1 MNMTL
6 IDGELRILFE
16 FYDGDS
22 CGMIDYELLI
32 RSIRDP
38 LTGLRLSLVNLAF
51 DQLDRQGSGM
61 VDAAEVASLYD
72 ATRHPDVMRGSTS
85 SQQALSS
92 FLETFDVGSVRQGK
106 VTRQEF
112 VNYYSNISESVEN
125 DDYFELIIRNV
136 WHVDGHSDAQ
146 SQAANNRVMITRQD
160 GSQHVEEYKDIRGY
174 NSSNDQLMDR
184 AEQEQKAVVIAKLQG
199 RVPPGTQDAGSII
212 PIDSVHKIMQT
223 NKRRSYQH
231 RSTVGLL
238 VDATVKQHSRHSGD
252 RSHMQPTAG
261 EQVLLDKIKGEV
273 AVGGARGLVNLQR
286 ALRAADSDSNSL
298 LSLPEL
304 KQALHAV
311 HHTLSGPE
319 LRLLFS
325 YFDPFATGFVGYEQ
339 VVEAVRNPLSAWR
352 LALVKVRETSGL
364 TFLSYAYTHRYAH
377 KYANTHIHTH
387 IHQHIHTFES
397 IHLTHIETH
406 IHTHIGFLDFQFKYF
421 DVKYHKTLTF
431 KFSSFSS
438 FSSLHTE
445 NISLLR

>member
-22 CGMIDYELLI
+22 CGMIDYELFI

-61 VDAAEVASLYD
+61 VDAADMASLYD

-85 SQQALSS
+85 SQQALTS

-106 VTRQEF
+106 VTRHEF
-112 VNYYSNISESVEN
+112 VNYYSSISESVEN

-146 SQAANNRVMITRQD
+146 SQAASKRIMITRQD
-160 GSQHVEEYKDIRGY
+160 GSQHVEEYKDVRGN
-174 NSSNDQLMDR
+174 NSGNDHLMDR
-184 AEQEQKAVVIAKLQG
+184 AELEQKAVVVAKLQG
-199 RVPPGTQDAGSII
+199 RVPPGTKDAGSII

-223 NKRRSYQH
+223 NKRRTYHH

-238 VDATVKQHSRHSGD
+238 VDATATAKHRHSGD

-298 LSLPEL
+298 LSFPEL

-325 YFDPFATGFVGYEQ
+325 YFDPFATGLVGYEQ

-352 LALVKVRETSGL
+352 LALVKVCELRGH
-364 TFLSYAYTHRYAH
+364 TFISYTYTYTHAH
-377 KYANTHIHTH
+377 TNTHMH
-387 IHQHIHTFES
+387 
-397 IHLTHIETH
+397 
-406 IHTHIGFLDFQFKYF
+406 
-421 DVKYHKTLTF
+421 
-431 KFSSFSS
+431 SFSKYINTHK
-438 FSSLHTE
+438 HTLVSWMPNQ
-445 NISLLR
+445 NILIVNITKL

>member
-22 CGMIDYELLI
+22 CGMIDYELFI

-61 VDAAEVASLYD
+61 VDAAEMASLYD

-85 SQQALSS
+85 SQQALTS

-112 VNYYSNISESVEN
+112 LNYYSNISESVEN

-146 SQAANNRVMITRQD
+146 SQAASKRIMITRQD
-160 GSQHVEEYKDIRGY
+160 GSQHVEEYKDVRGY
-174 NSSNDQLMDR
+174 NSNSSNDHFIDR
-184 AEQEQKAVVIAKLQG
+184 AELEQKAVVLAKLQG
-199 RVPPGTQDAGSII
+199 RVPPGAEDAGSMI
-212 PIDSVHKIMQT
+212 PIESVHKIMQT
-223 NKRRSYQH
+223 NKRRTYHH

-238 VDATVKQHSRHSGD
+238 VDANATAKHRHSGD

-286 ALRAADSDSNSL
+286 ALRAADSDSNML

-352 LALVKVRETSGL
+352 LALVKVFECL
-364 TFLSYAYTHRYAH
+364 WYFIPYAYTYT
-377 KYANTHIHTH
+377 YTHTHTH
-387 IHQHIHTFES
+387 IIEKHTQIDTFGDIHEANIELHIHSTLFVQWMFNQN
-397 IHLTHIETH
+397 ILT
-406 IHTHIGFLDFQFKYF
+406 L
-421 DVKYHKTLTF
+421 
-431 KFSSFSS
+431 
-438 FSSLHTE
+438 
-445 NISLLR
+445 NITKQ